1 MSKITPFGIHN
12 ILFLYKEG
20 DSQGAVSWKLSILQ
34 HSVQVEDKRFTT
46 GEKYVKLCQKKK
58 KKNPPDTA
66 PRDAFSPS
74 WSIHD
79 PLSSMK
85 FHPKWFQWKGGCQDM
100 AITTHKSFECP
111 SRRLWVIP
119 EGDFT
124 KVCRKEFRMCWR
136 IKFVG
141 IVQTLFCLIYSNSE
155 YVCRCFN

>member
-1 MSKITPFGIHN
+1 MSKMTQFGIHN
-12 ILFLYKEG
+12 ILFLYQEG

-34 HSVQVEDKRFTT
+34 HSVQVEDKFTT
-46 GEKYVKLCQKKK
+46 GEQYVKLSKKK

-85 FHPKWFQWKGGCQDM
+85 FHQKWFQWKGGCQDM

-111 SRRLWVIP
+111 SGRLLSYSWRPLYESLSKRVQ
-119 EGDFT
+119 DVLKN
-124 KVCRKEFRMCWR
+124 KVCWNC
-136 IKFVG
+136 
-141 IVQTLFCLIYSNSE
+141 TNSFLP
-155 YVCRCFN
+155 YI